1 MSVWAWGIA
10 ALVAAGCGSV
20 SKRAGGTLGGGGT
33 DAGTGGADAGTG
45 GADAGG
51 GTDTGVHADSGG
63 ADAPLPGD
71 AGGGDAARVCDIT
84 RAFGTPVLLA
94 GVNSDSTTVVN
105 DDMARLSP
113 DELTIYFTS
122 DRPGGT
128 NSNNDI
134 YTATRT
140 SRTAPFGAPLP
151 LGGINTPAS
160 EAWPT
165 LTSDGLTM
173 FFESTTSGSYQVLV
187 ATRTTLVAQFSAA
200 VPVANIN
207 VGPID
212 GQPFVLPDESALYF
226 ASSRT
231 GTNGGLDLYRA
242 ARGVGGAFGPPAQV
256 PTVNTPSQEY
266 APTPTADDLTLYF
279 SSSRTDSPSKGD
291 FDIWVSQRT
300 STAAAF
306 SPPVNVQ
313 ELNTAATERPGWVS
327 SDNCRIYF
335 TRRETTGLRIYV
347 AERAL

>member
-1 MSVWAWGIA
+1 MSRSHAWAWGIA
-10 ALVAAGCGSV
+10 AVVAAGCGSV
-20 SKRAGGTLGGGGT
+20 SKGAGGTGGGVGS
-33 DAGTGGADAGTG
+33 DAGTDVGGDV
-45 GADAGG
+45 DR
-51 GTDTGVHADSGG
+51 DVHADSGG
-63 ADAPLPGD
+63 DAPLPGD
-71 AGGGDAARVCDIT
+71 AGGSDAARVCDIT

-128 NSNNDI
+128 GSNNDI

-140 SRTAPFGAPLP
+140 SRSAPFGAPLP
-151 LGGINTPAS
+151 LGGINTPAAS

-165 LTSDGLTM
+165 LTSDGLTL

-200 VPVANIN
+200 VPVANLN
-207 VGPID
+207 AGPID

-242 ARGVGGAFGPPAQV
+242 ARGGGGAFGTPAQLA
-256 PTVNTPSQEY
+256 TVNTPSQEY
-266 APTPTADDLTLYF
+266 APTPTANELTLYF
-279 SSSRTDSPSKGD
+279 SSDRTDAPSKGD
-291 FDIWVSQRT
+291 HDIWVSQRT
-300 STAAAF
+300 STSAAF

-313 ELNTAATERPGWVS
+313 ELNTAATEWPDWLS
-327 SDNCRIYF
+327 PDNCRLYF
-335 TRRETTGLRIYV
+335 TRRETTGRKIYV
-347 AERAL
+347 AERAM